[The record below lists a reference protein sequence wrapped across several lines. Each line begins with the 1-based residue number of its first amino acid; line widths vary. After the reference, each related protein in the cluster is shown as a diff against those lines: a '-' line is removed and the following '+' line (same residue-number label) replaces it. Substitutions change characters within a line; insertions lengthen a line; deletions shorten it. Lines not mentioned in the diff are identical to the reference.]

1 MRAALLT
8 AVLVLASPLL
18 AACPESKK
26 APVPTESGVV
36 TAKRSPCGADG
47 KCTQGE
53 VNCWQLQ
60 VKRPDG
66 KAGFN
71 CVDHA
76 VWLKYKIG
84 QTYP

>member
-1 MRAALLT
+1 MKRALLVAALL
-8 AVLVLASPLL
+8 LASPLL

-26 APVPTESGVV
+26 APVPQESGVV

-47 KCTQGE
+47 KCTGDE

-60 VKRPDG
+60 IKRKDG
-66 KAGFN
+66 KVGFN
-71 CVDHA
+71 CVEHS
-76 VWLKYKIG
+76 VWLKYKIN

>member
-1 MRAALLT
+1 MRRLALIAA
-8 AVLVLASPLL
+8 LVLASPLL
-18 AACPESKK
+18 AACPES
-26 APVPTESGVV
+26 PVPRESGVV
-36 TAKRSPCGADG
+36 TAKRSPCGSDG
-47 KCTQGE
+47 KCTGDE

-66 KAGFN
+66 KVGFN
-71 CVDHA
+71 CVERA